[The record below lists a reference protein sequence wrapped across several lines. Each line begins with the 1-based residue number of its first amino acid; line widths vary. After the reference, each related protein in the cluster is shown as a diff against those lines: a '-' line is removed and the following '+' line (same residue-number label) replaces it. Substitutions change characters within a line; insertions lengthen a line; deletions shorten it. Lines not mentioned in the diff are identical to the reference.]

1 MAIGVTTLAQF
12 NGVDGLGSDASDKTS
27 MYVGYGAIALALGAL
42 VWASMGGAK
51 MTPNRRK
58 KHHRG
63 HKKHGRKAHRNL
75 YANKRHARRHH
86 KKHGR
91 KHARHA
97 HLMHF
102 LRNAGEA
109 VVAPAMTPNRRRKH
123 ARKHHRMHHLMHG
136 MHF

>member
-58 KHHRG
+58 KH
-63 HKKHGRKAHRNL
+63 GRK
-75 YANKRHARRHH
+75 RRV
-86 KKHGR
+86 R
-91 KHARHA
+91 AA
-97 HLMHF
+97 MMCLV
-102 LRNAGEA
+102 RNAGEA